1 MVKMLKSVDIFT
13 RIYIYIYR
21 KHANSFSK
29 KTGAPKATQ
38 KSKDEKLLK
47 ILDFSA

>member
-13 RIYIYIYR
+13 RVYIGSMRIR
-21 KHANSFSK
+21 FQK
-29 KTGAPKATQ
+29 KAGTPKADQ
-38 KSKDEKLLK
+38 KSKDEKSLK